1 MAVYVSTMV
10 YVRFRPAEALRLLY
24 ETGVRSAEL
33 SYDNFI
39 RFREASWSS
48 MWSEVIDVSRGLGI
62 SVGVAHLP
70 YGDIIDSAVYS
81 DHLAEKS
88 IRRLSE
94 WLDFYSKLG
103 VEVAVI
109 HIPYVPYR
117 GLGREAKSR
126 IIRFLSEVSRKA
138 FSNSIVLAVENRLER
153 GSYGSSLEDI
163 IEVVESIGLDGIGV
177 CLDVGHAVI
186 NGWNLKEA
194 LSRLGSRIIATH
206 LHDNDG
212 MHDYHRSPFEGVI
225 DWGIL
230 IPLLKDLRNPSH
242 VLEVMCSEEENVCR
256 NVVKKLKEFI
266 RVSTL

>member
-1 MAVYVSTMV
+1 MTVYISTMV

-39 RFREASWSS
+39 RFREVSWSS
-48 MWSEVIDVSRGLGI
+48 MWSEVIDVSKGLGI
-62 SVGVAHLP
+62 NVGVAHLP
-70 YGDIIDSAVYS
+70 YGDIIDSAVHS

-109 HIPYVPYR
+109 HIPYMPYR
-117 GLGREAKSR
+117 EFEREAKSR

-138 FSNSIVLAVENRLER
+138 FNNSIALAVENRLER

-163 IEVVESIGLDGIGV
+163 VEIVKLIGLDGVGV

-186 NGWNLKEA
+186 NGWNLREA
-194 LSRLGSRIIATH
+194 FSRLGSRIIATH

-212 MHDYHRSPFEGVI
+212 MHDYHRPPFEGVT
-225 DWGIL
+225 DWEAL
-230 IPLLKDLRNPSH
+230 IPLLKGLRNSSH
-242 VLEVMCSEEENVCR
+242 VLEVMCAEEKSVCR
-256 NVVKKLKEFI
+256 NVVKKLKEFV
-266 RVSTL
+266 RVFTL